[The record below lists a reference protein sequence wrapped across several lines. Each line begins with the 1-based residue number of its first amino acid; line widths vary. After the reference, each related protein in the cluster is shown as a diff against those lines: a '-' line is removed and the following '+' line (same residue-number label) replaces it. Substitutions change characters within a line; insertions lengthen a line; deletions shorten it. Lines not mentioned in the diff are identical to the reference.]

1 MRDRLI
7 KRQSY
12 NQRNKK
18 SFSSSFRAPKK
29 ENKGKTIFIFCL
41 IGLFIIALA
50 ITYLVFFSNFF
61 KIKDIEVS
69 GSNSRNDVVK
79 SIVEEQV
86 NGNSG
91 LFSQKNIIIFNKA
104 RLLNNLSEFNF
115 SSISVNKNIWKRH
128 LILKINEREEA
139 LLYLEAEKYYFLDNA
154 ANVIKSNDACT
165 ASTTENCLKI
175 DDNFRKENFLPIIEN
190 HSDMARIS
198 EDQKYAKIDEE
209 YLNFSFKLYN
219 DLNDSSEFGFKKINL
234 DGEYNTIKVQ
244 LNNNLELY
252 FSLKNDYNE
261 QISKFFT
268 LSRERA
274 SDLSGKKY
282 IDLRYGDKIFYY

>member
-69 GSNSRNDVVK
+69 GSNSRNEVVK
-79 SIVEEQV
+79 SMVEEQV

>member
-1 MRDRLI
+1 
-7 KRQSY
+7 
-12 NQRNKK
+12 
-18 SFSSSFRAPKK
+18 
-29 ENKGKTIFIFCL
+29 
-41 IGLFIIALA
+41 
-50 ITYLVFFSNFF
+50 
-61 KIKDIEVS
+61 
-69 GSNSRNDVVK
+69 
-79 SIVEEQV
+79 
-86 NGNSG
+86 
-91 LFSQKNIIIFNKA
+91 
-104 RLLNNLSEFNF
+104 
-115 SSISVNKNIWKRH
+115 
-128 LILKINEREEA
+128 
-139 LLYLEAEKYYFLDNA
+139 
-154 ANVIKSNDACT
+154 
-165 ASTTENCLKI
+165 
-175 DDNFRKENFLPIIEN
+175 
-190 HSDMARIS
+190 MARIS

>member
-7 KRQSY
+7 KRRSY
-12 NQRNKK
+12 NQKNKK

-29 ENKGKTIFIFCL
+29 ENKLRLILIFSL

-50 ITYLVFFSNFF
+50 TIYLIFFSNFF

-69 GSNSRNDVVK
+69 GSNNRDEMVR

-86 NGNSG
+86 NGSSG

-104 RLLNNLSEFNF
+104 RLLNNLSSFNF
-115 SSISVNKNIWKRH
+115 ASVSLSKNIWKRH

-139 LLYLEAEKYYFLDNA
+139 LLYLEGDRYYFLDNSG
-154 ANVIKSNDACT
+154 NVVKSDSACT
-165 ASTTENCLKI
+165 ASTTENCLTV

-190 HSDMARIS
+190 HSDLNRIS
-198 EDQKYAKIDEE
+198 EDQKSTKLDEE
-209 YLNFSFKLYN
+209 YLVFAFKLYN

-274 SDLSGKKY
+274 SELSGKKY